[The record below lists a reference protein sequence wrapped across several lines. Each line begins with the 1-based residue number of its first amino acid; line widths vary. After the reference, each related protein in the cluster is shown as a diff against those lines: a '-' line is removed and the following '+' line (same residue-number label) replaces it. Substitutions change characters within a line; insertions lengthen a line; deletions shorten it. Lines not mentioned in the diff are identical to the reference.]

1 VAAPLTD
8 ALSGDRP
15 VSDSI
20 HLRPDDRKALL
31 RHYRCSP
38 VPAVRL
44 RCHILLLLDA
54 GRPWSLIAA
63 VLFTS
68 TATINR
74 WRRSY
79 LRCGIDAVLGGTPRR
94 PSGWWVGMIVR
105 WVVALA
111 PADFGFA
118 RSRWS
123 CEAVA
128 IVLREDHGI
137 QASRET
143 VRRRLRESDLVWCR
157 PRPVVRR
164 HDPEWSAKLAAL
176 RKLLHG
182 LPPDETAVFMDEVE
196 VHTNP
201 KIGCMWMRRC
211 EQATVNTPGD
221 NEKRVLAGS
230 LHWRTGR
237 LVETW
242 GEEKEGRTAGLF
254 CRHLDDLRRAFRH
267 YRVIH
272 VICHNAFN
280 HRPDRSRA
288 VRAYL
293 EAWGG
298 RVQVHFL
305 PKYAPDTNPVE
316 EVWWRLHEAVTRN
329 HRCGSMQ
336 ELIELTMRWL
346 DERRFF
352 RVHRHVYN
360 PR

>member
-1 VAAPLTD
+1 MSAI
-8 ALSGDRP
+8 
-15 VSDSI
+15 VS
-20 HLRPDDRKALL
+20 LRPADRKALL
-31 RHYRCSP
+31 RHYRGSP

-54 GRPWSLIAA
+54 GHPWVLIASI
-63 VLFTS
+63 LFTS
-68 TATINR
+68 SATINR
-74 WRRSY
+74 WRRAY
-79 LRCGIDAVLGGTPRR
+79 LRGGIDAVLAEPPARRGGQ
-94 PSGWWVGMIVR
+94 WWVAMIVR
-105 WVVALA
+105 WVMTLA
-111 PADFGFA
+111 PTDFGFA

-128 IVLREDHGI
+128 IVLSEDHGVRV
-137 QASRET
+137 SRET
-143 VRRRLRESDLVWCR
+143 VRRRLRESDLVWRR
-157 PRPVVRR
+157 PRPVVSRR
-164 HDPEWSAKLAAL
+164 DPERSAKVAAL

-182 LPPDETAVFMDEVE
+182 LPADETAVFMDEVE

-201 KIGCMWMRRC
+201 KIGSMWMRRG
-211 EQATVNTPGD
+211 EQATVETPGD

-242 GEEKEGRTAGLF
+242 GEEGEGRTAGLF

-272 VICHNAFN
+272 VICDNAFN
-280 HRPDRSRA
+280 HRPDRSKV

-293 EAWGG
+293 VAWGE
-298 RVQVHFL
+298 RISLHFL

-329 HRCGSMQ
+329 HRCGSMR
-336 ELIELTMRWL
+336 ELIELTMNWL

-352 RVHRHVYN
+352 RVHRHIYN
-360 PR
+360 PQ

>member
-1 VAAPLTD
+1 M
-8 ALSGDRP
+8 SDRIP
-15 VSDSI
+15 
-20 HLRPDDRKALL
+20 LRPDDRKTLL
-31 RHYRCSP
+31 RHYRGSRA
-38 VPAVRL
+38 PAVRL

-54 GRPWSLIAA
+54 GHPWAFIAA

-74 WRRSY
+74 WRRVY
-79 LRCGIDAVLGGTPRR
+79 LRDGIGAVVAGTPGRR
-94 PSGWWVGMIVR
+94 AGRWWVGMIVR
-105 WVVALA
+105 WVLTLA
-111 PADFGFA
+111 PADFRFA

-123 CEAVA
+123 CEAVTV
-128 IVLREDHGI
+128 VLRADHGVRV
-137 QASRET
+137 SRET
-143 VRRRLRESDLVWCR
+143 VRRRLSESGLVWRR

-164 HDPEWSAKLAAL
+164 RDPERSAKLAAL

-182 LPPDETAVFMDEVE
+182 LSADETAVFMDEVE

-201 KIGCMWMRRC
+201 KVGSMWMPRGQ
-211 EQATVNTPGD
+211 QATVDTPGD

-242 GEEKEGRTAGLF
+242 GREGEGRTAGLF
-254 CRHLDDLRRAFRH
+254 CRHLDDLRRAFRQ

-272 VICHNAFN
+272 VICDNAFN
-280 HRPDRSRA
+280 HRADRSKV
-288 VRAYL
+288 VRKYL
-293 EAWGG
+293 GERGE
-298 RVQVHFL
+298 RVRVHFL
-305 PKYAPDTNPVE
+305 PKYAPETNPVE

-336 ELIELTMRWL
+336 ELIELTMNWL

-352 RVHRHVYN
+352 RVHRHIYN